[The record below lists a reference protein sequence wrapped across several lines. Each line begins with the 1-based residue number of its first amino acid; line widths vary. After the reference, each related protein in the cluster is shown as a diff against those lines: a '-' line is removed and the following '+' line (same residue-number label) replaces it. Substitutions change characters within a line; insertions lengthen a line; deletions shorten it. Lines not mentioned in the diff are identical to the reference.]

1 MNTENNSRICKLYLQ
16 FDESN
21 IEHAQAR
28 KITEAC
34 IRSNDYNPALGSFI
48 KLAEKGDRA
57 FQHNTGV
64 LMQCIS
70 DVRDYDGAVQW
81 YRAAVK
87 QNFAPAKE
95 RLAVMYEFGEGGLPV
110 DNSAAV
116 ALYRES
122 ADQGNMHS
130 IYNLGMILSQGSNCV
145 PQNLKRAEH
154 LLLTAATSG
163 HALMKLN
170 LGIVYLKYF
179 GEADKAAF
187 WFNLAVTQD
196 PYVALDLGELYLHGE
211 ANIAADMTRAEYW
224 LAIAVAYG
232 YESEVNMILGDQ
244 APKMTT
250 FTTPGHLH

>member
-1 MNTENNSRICKLYLQ
+1 MNTANNTRVCELYLQ
-16 FDESN
+16 FDDSN

-28 KITEAC
+28 KVTEAC
-34 IRSNDYNPALGSFI
+34 MRNNHYSPALGAFL

-64 LMQCIS
+64 LLQCIS
-70 DVRDYDGAVQW
+70 EVRDYEAAANW

-95 RLAVMYEFGEGGLPV
+95 RLGVMYEFGDGGLPV

-122 ADQGNMHS
+122 ADQGNLHS

-145 PQNLKRAEH
+145 PQNLRRAED
-154 LLLTAATSG
+154 LLLTAATAG
-163 HALMKLN
+163 HALMKVN

-187 WFNLAVTQD
+187 WFKLAVTQD
-196 PYVALDLGELYLHGE
+196 PYVAVDLGELYLHGE
-211 ANIAADMTRAEYW
+211 PNIAADMMHAQYW
-224 LAIAVAYG
+224 LTIAVAFG
-232 YESEVNMILGDQ
+232 YEKEVQMRLGDY
-244 APKMTT
+244 APKVTT
-250 FTTPGHLH
+250 LAAPSHLH

>member
-1 MNTENNSRICKLYLQ
+1 MNIENNVRICEHYLQ
-16 FDESN
+16 FDDSN
-21 IEHAQAR
+21 IEHAQA
-28 KITEAC
+28 KKVAKASM
-34 IRSNDYNPALGSFI
+34 RSNNYNPALSSFI
-48 KLAEKGDRA
+48 KLAEQGDRA

-64 LMQCIS
+64 LLQCIS
-70 DVRDYDGAVQW
+70 DVRDYNGALKW
-81 YRAAVK
+81 YRAAVN

-95 RLAVMYEFGEGGLPV
+95 RLAIMYEFGDGGLPV
-110 DNSAAV
+110 DTSAAV

-122 ADQGNMHS
+122 ADQGNLHS
-130 IYNLGMILSQGSNCV
+130 IYNLGMILAQGSNCV
-145 PQNLKRAEH
+145 PQDIYQAEN
-154 LLLTAATSG
+154 LLLTAATAG

-211 ANIAADMTRAEYW
+211 YNINADMTRAQYW
-224 LAIAVAYG
+224 LAIAAAYG
-232 YESEVNMILGDQ
+232 YESQVAMILGDQ

-250 FTTPGHLH
+250 FVTPGRLH